1 MHHYPRRSLVVGLQ
15 LFACLA
21 LTASAA
27 IPSVEKLLPD
37 DTLFMVTT
45 PDFTK
50 LREVYKSSPQTQFWS
65 DPAMKPF
72 RDNFMSKLQE
82 QLIQPLEH
90 DLGVHFSDYTNLPQG
105 QITFAVTQNG
115 WPAASGQEPSLL
127 LLLDT
132 KDKSTQLMKDLS
144 DIRKKWVEAGK
155 NLRTEKI
162 RDTDFTVLPIS
173 EKDIPKTLR
182 KFSGQYPDADADAG
196 ADSDTTTKTNASK
209 SEIYLGQYQSLL
221 IVGTSAKPIEKVMVH
236 LTGGQM
242 PCLGD
247 LAAYDANRLSLFRDS
262 PFYAWA
268 NAKSFLELLTK
279 KQVQQDPNTPDPFP
293 AFNPGKILDA
303 IGFGGL
309 KTLAF
314 TLQMTDGGATAQF
327 YASIPESSR
336 QGIFA
341 VFPGDSKDA
350 TPPSFVPA
358 DVVKFQRWRVDGQKV
373 WTTLQNVL
381 GNIWPQAKSGI
392 NFMVETANDAAK
404 QKDPDFDLNKNFF
417 ANLGDDMISYEKA
430 PRGTSRAELASPPSL
445 FLLSSPNPDQLVSAF
460 KYVLLLANQ
469 QGAAPKERDFL
480 GRKIYSIE
488 LGAAMPAGMGEQ
500 PAKTRTLSYTAS
512 GGYMAISTDD
522 SMIEEYLRSSD
533 SQQKKLR
540 EVSGLTD
547 AIAKVNGSS
556 AGLFGY
562 ENELD
567 TTREIFQ
574 SLKNS
579 PTSKSSPS
587 LMPSFGG
594 LPSTGMFKDMMDF
607 SLLPSFD
614 QVAKY
619 FGISV
624 YSASSDN
631 SGITFK
637 IFTPVPPGLRK

>member
-1 MHHYPRRSLVVGLQ
+1 MHHYPRRLLVVGLQ
-15 LFACLA
+15 IFACVA

-50 LREVYKSSPQTQFWS
+50 LRATYTSSPQSQFWD

-72 RDNFMSKLQE
+72 RENFMSKLQD

-90 DLGVHFSDYTNLPQG
+90 DLGVHLSDYTNLPQG

-115 WPAASGQEPSLL
+115 WPTVSGQEPSMLI
-127 LLLDT
+127 LLDAR
-132 KDKSTQLMKDLS
+132 DKSTQLMKDLS
-144 DIRKKWVEAGK
+144 DLRKKWVESGK

-173 EKDIPKTLR
+173 DKDIPKTLR
-182 KFSGQYPDADADAG
+182 KFSGSNQDADFST
-196 ADSDTTTKTNASK
+196 DSDSTTKTNASK
-209 SEIYLGQYQSLL
+209 TEIYLGQYQSLL
-221 IVGTSAKPIEKVMVH
+221 LIGTSAKPIEKVLVH

-268 NAKSFLELLTK
+268 NAKTFIDLVTK
-279 KQVQQDPNTPDPFP
+279 KQVQEDPNTPDPF
-293 AFNPGKILDA
+293 AMFNPGKILA
-303 IGFGGL
+303 ATGFGGL

-314 TLQMTDGGATAQF
+314 AIQMANDGATAQF

-336 QGIFA
+336 QGLFE

-358 DVVKFQRWRVDGQKV
+358 DVVKFQRWRMDGQKV
-373 WTTLQNVL
+373 WATLQKVL
-381 GNIWPQAKSGI
+381 ADISPQAKTAIS
-392 NFMVETANDAAK
+392 FMIDTANAAAR

-417 ANLGDDMISYEKA
+417 GNLGDDIISYDKA
-430 PRGTSRAELASPPSL
+430 PHGTSRAELASPPSL

-460 KYVLLLANQ
+460 KYVLVLMNQ
-469 QGAAPKERDFL
+469 QGASPKEREFL

-488 LGAAMPAGMGEQ
+488 LGAVIPPGMGAQ
-500 PAKTRTLSYTAS
+500 PAKTRTLSYAAS
-512 GGYMAISTDD
+512 GGYIAISTDD

-540 EVSGLTD
+540 ETPGLTD

-562 ENELD
+562 ENEVE
-567 TTREIFQ
+567 TTRTVFET
-574 SLKNS
+574 LKNNS
-579 PTSKSSPS
+579 AKSNASG
-587 LMPSFGG
+587 MPAFGG
-594 LPSTGMFKDMMDF
+594 LPSTGMFKGLMDF
-607 SLLPSFD
+607 SLLPPFD
-614 QVAKY
+614 QVSKY

-624 YSASSDN
+624 YTASSDN
-631 SGITFK
+631 NGITFK
-637 IFTPVPPGLRK
+637 IFTPTPPALRK